1 MSRSKGED
9 ELAVLLTRLHGR
21 SSCFDK
27 DCNKASILPSPMAT
41 LIVSGLGLVGRRAL
55 LCLRAFL
62 NGASIESSLYLLL
75 SLMGVRNTTRLGLE
89 IL

>member
-1 MSRSKGED
+1 
-9 ELAVLLTRLHGR
+9 
-21 SSCFDK
+21 
-27 DCNKASILPSPMAT
+27 MAT
-41 LIVSGLGLVGRRAL
+41 LIVSGLGLIGRRAL

-89 IL
+89 ILRASLACYRKTRELRLVEVDFRGQHNVLLVHLEKDMS